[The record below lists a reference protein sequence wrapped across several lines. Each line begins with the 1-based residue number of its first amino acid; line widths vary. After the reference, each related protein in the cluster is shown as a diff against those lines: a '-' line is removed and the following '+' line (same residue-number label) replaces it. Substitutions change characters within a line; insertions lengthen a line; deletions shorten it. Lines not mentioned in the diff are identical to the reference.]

1 MSFVQLVRQFH
12 NEESGQDLLE
22 YALVLA
28 AVAAAAVTG
37 SSSLATTITSALG
50 KLNVKISSIVS

>member
-1 MSFVQLVRQFH
+1 MRLLQTLQNLH
-12 NEESGQDLLE
+12 QDESGQDVLE

-37 SSSLATTITSALG
+37 SSSIASIITSALG
-50 KLNVKISSIVS
+50 KINTKISNSIS